1 MCLLYLLRL
10 RLHSLTRPCTHTHT
24 HTHTHTPLCRLIFG
38 LLYFMGFLFIAFM
51 ILLNILLAI
60 IVDAYVEVKDGYV
73 QRLTR
78 TQYTPQPPYDV
89 CSTTMH
95 SLN

>member
-1 MCLLYLLRL
+1 
-10 RLHSLTRPCTHTHT
+10 
-24 HTHTHTPLCRLIFG
+24 
-38 LLYFMGFLFIAFM
+38 MGFLFIAFM